1 MLKLFLDLF
10 LKQNCPLCGTVAEDR
25 LCYYCQQKL
34 ADCQLEGDF
43 FWLEEGFFLFSW
55 GKYDGHLRRC
65 ITLLKYN
72 GRRELGELFGQW
84 LGEKWIV
91 CNHQRRYKQ
100 LIVVP
105 IPIHEQKLK
114 TRGYNQAELVAQG
127 FCKITGY
134 TLQPHLLLRVKNTKA
149 MFGLK
154 PTERQENIR
163 QAFQLAKD
171 YKRKINPNTPI
182 LIMDDIYTTGTTVR
196 EAKAVLAK
204 GKLKTVGVA
213 TLSLSSHS

>member
-1 MLKLFLDLF
+1 MLKFILDLF
-10 LKQNCPLCGTVAEDR
+10 LKPNCPVCGTVAENG

-34 ADCQLEGDF
+34 ACCQLTDNF
-43 FWLEEGFFLFSW
+43 LWLEEGFFLFSW

-65 ITLLKYN
+65 IALLKYN
-72 GRRELGELFGQW
+72 GKKELGELFGQW
-84 LGEKWIV
+84 LGEKWIAY
-91 CNHQRRYKQ
+91 NHRRQYKQ

-114 TRGYNQAELVAQG
+114 TRGYNQAELVARG

-134 TLQPHLLLRVKNTKA
+134 TLQPRLLLRVKNTKA
-149 MFGLK
+149 MFNLN

-171 YKRKINPNTPI
+171 YKKKIKPNTSI
-182 LIMDDIYTTGTTVR
+182 LIVDDIYTTGTTFR
-196 EAKAVLAK
+196 EAKAVLTR
-204 GKLKTVGVA
+204 GKLKTVGIA
-213 TLSLSSHS
+213 TLSLSSY